1 MKFNLFPGENEKKIF
16 QLITFFCFG
25 VGIGLS
31 PTIDQKTM
39 AGIIATLA
47 AAFFG
52 AFFAYKFNSDREENK
67 KDEVDL
73 ASANK
78 AIFTVIRIFNYVHS
92 YNNQFIKSEKGNP
105 GFYISIRPSLSGSDK
120 DWKID
125 YDSISFLIAKSKPEI
140 LIDLVELEELF
151 DNFKKI
157 LATRN
162 RMHLEEVHPLMEK
175 AGITDGA
182 EVSMLDIDN
191 ILGDRL
197 STMMKR
203 ITVSLIEETEYL
215 ESKSEE
221 VVRELYNVMKDLFK
235 GGNVIQMKKIN
246 KSSNPDGDKAAADS

>member
-16 QLITFFCFG
+16 QLITVFCFG

-31 PTIDQKTM
+31 PAVDQKTM

-52 AFFAYKFNSDREENK
+52 AFFAYKFNSDREEK
-67 KDEVDL
+67 KKNEVNL

-92 YNNQFIKSEKGNP
+92 YNNQFIRNGKSNP
-105 GFYISIRPSLSGSDK
+105 GFYITIRPSLSGFNK

-151 DNFKKI
+151 DNFKEI

-162 RMHLEEVHPLMEK
+162 RMHVEEVHPLMES

-182 EVSMLDIDN
+182 EVTMLDIDKV
-191 ILGDRL
+191 LGDRL

-203 ITVSLIEETEYL
+203 ITVSLIEETELL

-221 VVRELYNVMKDLFK
+221 VVHKLYDVMKDIFK
-235 GGNVIQMKKIN
+235 VGNLIKMEKIN
-246 KSSNPDGDKAAADS
+246 KSINPDGDKAATDS